1 MMTVLD
7 DLFDQVADGN
17 WSLSQMHYNQDGG
30 RLDNRTCG
38 SAFTDFNRE
47 FLKKCFAAIGAY
59 VDNTMRT
66 FHNKLDALERE
77 NKHLK
82 WRLDAH
88 QAGRGATSQC
98 RMDDVRKPLSYSPP
112 DILRDHP
119 RSNPQSQIRLSN
131 IENEGFSFID
141 QVMDK
146 TIIGPS
152 CFDTS
157 AHTKT
162 TPYIDGVLDG
172 PETVPSCFGMGAYT
186 KTSQELGKS
195 SNNGSDSQNG
205 EMSMMICNIPCRVR
219 EADLIQAI
227 DSVGFGGTFSDL
239 YLPCRGR
246 SSNFGYCFVHFYRQT
261 DAESF
266 ARAFEGY
273 RFSQKDSL
281 KACTVKI
288 ADCQGINGRMT
299 RNSRKAQP
307 NTC

>member
-1 MMTVLD
+1 MTVLD

-88 QAGRGATSQC
+88 QAGRGATSCAEWMMYVNLYLIHLRTFSETTPAQ
-98 RMDDVRKPLSYSPP
+98 
-112 DILRDHP
+112 ILKAK
-119 RSNPQSQIRLSN
+119 SGSSN

-239 YLPCRGR
+239 FFLAEVVLLISDIVLYISIARQMLKV
-246 SSNFGYCFVHFYRQT
+246 SLVHL
-261 DAESF
+261 
-266 ARAFEGY
+266 RAIA
-273 RFSQKDSL
+273 SAK
-281 KACTVKI
+281 KI
-288 ADCQGINGRMT
+288 H
-299 RNSRKAQP
+299 
-307 NTC
+307 